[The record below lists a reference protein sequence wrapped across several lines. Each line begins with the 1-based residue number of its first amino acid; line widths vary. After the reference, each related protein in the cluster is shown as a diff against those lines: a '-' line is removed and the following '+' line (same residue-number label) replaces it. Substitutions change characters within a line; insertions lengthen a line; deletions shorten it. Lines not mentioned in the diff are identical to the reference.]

1 MDEKKKPPLPI
12 PTIDEIYAELGFCRL
27 KGEDD
32 EAFKRRVAN
41 RVDQEKW
48 VEIARKAQK
57 RLEQILTGDGPD
69 AEPSEMAAIRT
80 ALEYAEGEPK
90 KKIEVSGP
98 DGNPITFTMV
108 PVTQEQIDRF
118 IKRHAKSDTTTGAGS

>member
-1 MDEKKKPPLPI
+1 MDEKKKPLPI

-32 EAFKRRVAN
+32 EMFKRRVAN
-41 RVDQEKW
+41 RVDREKW

-69 AEPSEMAAIRT
+69 AEASEMAAIRT
-80 ALEYAEGEPK
+80 ALEYAEGEPT
-90 KKIEVSGP
+90 KKIELSGP

>member
-1 MDEKKKPPLPI
+1 MPDQKPPLPV
-12 PTIDEIYAELGFCRL
+12 PTLDEIYAEIGFCRI

-32 EAFKRRVAN
+32 DAFKRRVAN

-57 RLEQILTGDGPD
+57 RLQDILDGNGSDPD
-69 AEPSEMAAIRT
+69 ATEMAAIRT

-90 KKIEVSGP
+90 KKLELSGP
-98 DGNPITFTMV
+98 DGGAIPFIQI
-108 PVTQEQIDRF
+108 PVTPEQIARF
-118 IKRHAKSDTTTGAGS
+118 VNRHAQNTDTEPAGS

>member
-1 MDEKKKPPLPI
+1 MSEKKPEVKPPTL
-12 PTIDEIYAELGFCRL
+12 DEIYADIGFCRI

-48 VEIARKAQK
+48 VSIARKAQA
-57 RLEQILTGDGPD
+57 RLEEILSGIGAD
-69 AEPSEMAAIRT
+69 ADPSEMAAIRT

-98 DGNPITFTMV
+98 DGGAIPYVQI
-108 PVTQEQIDRF
+108 PVTPEQIARF
-118 IKRHAKSDTTTGAGS
+118 VNRHAKQTDTESTRP